1 MSFEAFAAGA
11 QVLGGVVGAKGAN
24 QAARAAQ
31 QVPSFDN
38 IFLPSILYITCES

>member
-1 MSFEAFAAGA
+1 MDPATMMAIAAGG

-31 QVPSFDN
+31 QVAEYN
-38 IFLPSILYITCES
+38 AQVAENEAILL